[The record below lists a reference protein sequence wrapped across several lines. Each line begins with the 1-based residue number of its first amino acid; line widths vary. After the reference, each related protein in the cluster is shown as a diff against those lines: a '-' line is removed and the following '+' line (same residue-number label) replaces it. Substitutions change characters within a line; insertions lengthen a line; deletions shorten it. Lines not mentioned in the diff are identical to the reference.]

1 MVLNQEILKQKREFG
16 DLCEKNRVKYL
27 YAFGSSITDKFNNEK
42 SDIDLI
48 VEVDEDDPVK
58 RGNYLISLWDGF
70 ELFFH
75 RKVDLLTEASIK
87 NPYLKNSIDSTKIMI
102 YDGTRAKILV

>member
-27 YAFGSSITDKFNNEK
+27 YAFGSSITNKFNNEK

-48 VEVDEDDPVK
+48 V
-58 RGNYLISLWDGF
+58 
-70 ELFFH
+70 
-75 RKVDLLTEASIK
+75 
-87 NPYLKNSIDSTKIMI
+87 
-102 YDGTRAKILV
+102 